1 MSSSFVACQAPLSMG
16 FPRQEYW
23 LGLPFP
29 SMGDLP
35 TPGVES
41 MSPTLVGEFFP
52 TEPSGKPRSMPCDI
66 LNFKD
71 INFHFWGKKGNI
83 IEWLR

>member
-1 MSSSFVACQAPLSMG
+1 MSSSFVTPGTVACQAPLSMG
-16 FPRQEYW
+16 FSRQEHW

-29 SMGDLP
+29 SIGDLP
-35 TPGVES
+35 KPGVES
-41 MSPTLVGEFFP
+41 MSPTLAGEFFT

-71 INFHFWGKKGNI
+71 INFHFWGKKVI
-83 IEWLR
+83 